1 MYIES
6 GTMVRLIC
14 DIEDFNGVVLAS
26 AGLEFAWNADSESQ
40 LVNGSLLLVEDDDVE
55 IV

>member
-1 MYIES
+1 VYIET

-14 DIEDFNGVVLAS
+14 DIEDFSGVVLAS
-26 AGLEFAWNADSESQ
+26 AGMTFAWNADSECQ
-40 LVNGSLLLVEDDDVE
+40 LVNGSLLLVEDDEVE